1 MFMGFKK
8 KIQARGNCKNHIKIL
23 EKPQNTLK
31 KMEKLKNLIFYQ
43 KYNKWSFIHSPGNLT
58 YQKENV

>member
-1 MFMGFKK
+1 MGFKK

-43 KYNKWSFIHSPGNLT
+43 KYNK
-58 YQKENV
+58 